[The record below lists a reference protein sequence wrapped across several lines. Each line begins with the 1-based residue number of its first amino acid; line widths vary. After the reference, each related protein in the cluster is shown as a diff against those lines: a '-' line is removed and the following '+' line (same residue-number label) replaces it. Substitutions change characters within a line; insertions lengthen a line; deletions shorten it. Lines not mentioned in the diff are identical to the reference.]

1 MSSEK
6 VVVRS
11 NFNDLKSFANLVKIR
26 KTAIENTPVS
36 PLIKTHTVNDM
47 ANTLH
52 PEKLYLKVK
61 RVVPMDGGVKSF
73 VLTNDFNKGTQS
85 LPFFISGQHIS
96 IRLAIG
102 KAFATRS
109 YTIVSSPRLAITD
122 NEYII
127 TVKPTQNGFA
137 SSFIL
142 SKWRKG
148 TAIEAAPPFGNF
160 YYNPLRDKKDILGI
174 ASDNGITPFISLA
187 QAVDDGTEKVNL
199 TLIYGCRKLSD
210 AIFKPLLDDLSERNP
225 NIKVAYVFSDEKV
238 DKCERGFITRAIVQ
252 KYAPEN
258 YSLFVSGPPSLYK
271 AIAAELSLINVE
283 RKDIRLAPI
292 FGHENPALFEGYPEK
307 SKDKEFY
314 LTVYKR
320 GDIIAELKCFSYET
334 LLNSLE
340 RNGIK
345 TFNICRGSECDCCR
359 SRLKAGEIFVPKAA
373 DKRRGVDPKYNIIN
387 LCSTYPISDVAIELF

>member
-1 MSSEK
+1 MSSDK
-6 VVVRS
+6 VVIRS
-11 NFNDLKSFANLVKIR
+11 NFNDLKSFARLVKIR
-26 KTAIENTPVS
+26 KDAIENTPVS
-36 PLIKTHTVNDM
+36 PLIKTHTVNDVAKM
-47 ANTLH
+47 LH
-52 PEKLYLKVK
+52 PEKLFLKVK

-85 LPFFISGQHIS
+85 LPYFISGQHIS
-96 IRLAIG
+96 VRLAIG

-109 YTIVSSPRLAITD
+109 YTIVSSPRLALTD

-142 SKWRKG
+142 NRWHKG
-148 TAIEAAPPFGNF
+148 SAIEATAPSGNF
-160 YYNPLRDKKDILGI
+160 YYNPLRDKKDVLGI
-174 ASDNGITPFISLA
+174 AGDIGITPFISLA
-187 QAVDDGTEKVNL
+187 QAIDDGTENANL

-238 DKCERGFITRAIVQ
+238 EKCERGFITRAIVQ
-252 KYAPEN
+252 KYAPES
-258 YSLFVSGPPSLYK
+258 YSLFMSGPPSLYK
-271 AIAAELSLINVE
+271 AVAAELSLISVE

-292 FGHENPALFEGYPEK
+292 YGRRNPDLLVDYPEK
-307 SKDKEFY
+307 AKDKEFY
-314 LTVYKR
+314 MTVYKR
-320 GDIIAELKCFSYET
+320 NDIIAEIKCFSYET
-334 LLNSLE
+334 LLNALE

-345 TFNICRGSECDCCR
+345 TFNICRGGECDCCR
-359 SRLKAGEIFVPKAA
+359 SRLTAGEVFVPKAT